1 MFKNFHPISALYFFG
16 ATIESMD
23 LNKNI
28 THLLLAGIIGAVSLG
43 VSSVISMSH
52 SVQNMAVSVQ
62 ELNMR
67 MAHVSDTIKD
77 HESRLREVERQKQ
90 RR

>member
-1 MFKNFHPISALYFFG
+1 VFKNLQAMAALCFFDV
-16 ATIESMD
+16 TIASMD